1 MGIDPQYRPLADDF
15 FAESRDNLARCRALF
30 YRQNVYDTGP
40 LPEGL
45 HTIRVETIWE
55 RNPSATTYYVSFDE
69 LQVTLPAP

>member
-1 MGIDPQYRPLADDF
+1 RGKAKIYVDGVYQTTIDQYNPTII
-15 FAESRDNLARCRALF
+15 